1 MSEKRERELNLET
14 NQISQSTKNIKESKV
29 ENLKVNTAYNITN
42 RLLSVGSVYLIIFRS
57 VFLFLDYL
65 IALLL
70 YYYYILHHRHCSF

>member
-14 NQISQSTKNIKESKV
+14 NQISQSTENIKGSKV

-57 VFLFLDYL
+57 VFLIFGLFNC
-65 IALLL
+65 IIIILLL
-70 YYYYILHHRHCSF
+70 YSTS

>member
-42 RLLSVGSVYLIIFRS
+42 RLLSVGSVYLIIFGS
-57 VFLFLDYL
+57 VFLIFGLFNC
-65 IALLL
+65 IIVILLL
-70 YYYYILHHRHCSF
+70 YSTS

>member
-14 NQISQSTKNIKESKV
+14 DHISQSTEIKGSKV

-57 VFLFLDYL
+57 VFLIFGLFNC
-65 IALLL
+65 IIIILLL
-70 YYYYILHHRHCSF
+70 YSTS

>member
-42 RLLSVGSVYLIIFRS
+42 RLLSVGSVYLIIFGS
-57 VFLFLDYL
+57 VFLIFGLFNC
-65 IALLL
+65 IIIILLL
-70 YYYYILHHRHCSF
+70 YSTS

>member
-42 RLLSVGSVYLIIFRS
+42 RLLSVGSVYLI
-57 VFLFLDYL
+57 LAL
-65 IALLL
+65 I
-70 YYYYILHHRHCSF
+70 